1 MGFLRDDKEWIEA
14 LSSAVNVASSLQ
26 LRQLF
31 VTIILYC
38 DVVNLEI
45 LFYAHWQN
53 MYDILYSLRKTF
65 AIPDMIIP
73 QDELKNS
80 VLFELELLF
89 NNASSSLAKYHLPM
103 LDARK
108 MLEIKNKFLR
118 EELNYDS

>member
-1 MGFLRDDKEWIEA
+1 M
-14 LSSAVNVASSLQ
+14 SSAVNVASSLQ

-45 LFYAHWQN
+45 LFYAHRQN
-53 MYDILYSLRKTF
+53 LYNILCSLRKTF

-73 QDELKNS
+73 QNELKNY
-80 VLFELELLF
+80 VLFELELSF

-103 LDARK
+103 PDARK
-108 MLEIKNKFLR
+108 ILEINNKLLR
-118 EELNYDS
+118 EELNYDSEEL